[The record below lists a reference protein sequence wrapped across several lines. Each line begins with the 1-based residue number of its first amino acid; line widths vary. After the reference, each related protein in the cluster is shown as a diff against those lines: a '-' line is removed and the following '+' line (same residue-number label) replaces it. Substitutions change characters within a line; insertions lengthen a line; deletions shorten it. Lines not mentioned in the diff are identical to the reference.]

1 MWAGPR
7 PEKSSFRLQGGLQFR
22 LGDDALARQIVG
34 QGPDPAAIV
43 AQAMVFGLGDRLD
56 PAAELVHRHDLLGA
70 QDLANLVHLAVE
82 IGQSVRLDIHRL
94 THEFRGAAQVVV
106 GAEGLIV
113 HDRGLAHSGPHA
125 KTFRS
130 ADASRHPIFVGP

>member
-1 MWAGPR
+1 MRRCGYGRGLAAPASRSSPGQRR

-22 LGDDALARQIVG
+22 LGD
-34 QGPDPAAIV
+34 
-43 AQAMVFGLGDRLD
+43 RLD
-56 PAAELVHRHDLLGA
+56 PG
-70 QDLANLVHLAVE
+70 ANLVHLAVE

>member
-1 MWAGPR
+1 MER
-7 PEKSSFRLQGGLQFR
+7 YCC
-22 LGDDALARQIVG
+22 
-34 QGPDPAAIV
+34 V
-43 AQAMVFGLGDRLD
+43 ASESRH
-56 PAAELVHRHDLLGA
+56 HRLGA
-70 QDLANLVHLAVE
+70 QDLAERVHLSIE
-82 IGQSVRLDIHRL
+82 IGQTMRLDIHRL